1 MNPRS
6 SSPAR
11 AGSVFAV
18 DSTRLPWGVTAVTLA
33 SCLALAAAAGFGRSA
48 YAVLVL
54 ALGLAMAL
62 GWPVLLGMPH
72 EASARLTVATAAV
85 ALGAAIL
92 IPSGDQPLRW
102 LPLALGVSMMVTFV
116 MLVPGG
122 RLRPH
127 LVESA
132 SGALAGGV
140 VIASGIAL
148 APTADRGRGTDFVV
162 VALAALAAGA
172 LAELTGRHPRVGAL
186 ALLPVMVAGALV
198 GWLVAR
204 VVGVNAVAALGLG
217 MLLASFSYSVR
228 RMFGAVP
235 GVREGFGQAALGI
248 ASVLLPGILVVA
260 LAQLAGL

>member
-33 SCLALAAAAGFGRSA
+33 TCLALSAAAGFGPSA

-54 ALGLAMAL
+54 ALGLVMAL

-72 EASARLTVATAAV
+72 ETSARISVAAAAV
-85 ALGAAIL
+85 ALAAAVL
-92 IPSGDQPLRW
+92 IPSGEQPLRW
-102 LPLALGVSMMVTFV
+102 LPLALGVTMMVTFV
-116 MLVPGG
+116 TLAPGG
-122 RLRPH
+122 RLRSD

-140 VIASGIAL
+140 VVASGMAL

-172 LAELTGRHPRVGAL
+172 LAELSGRRIGAL
-186 ALLPVMVAGALV
+186 AVLPVMVAGAIV
-198 GWLVAR
+198 GWLVAG
-204 VVGVNAVAALGLG
+204 VVGVNAIAALGLG
-217 MLLASFSYSVR
+217 MLLASFSYSAR
-228 RMFGAVP
+228 RMFGAVA
-235 GVREGFGQAALGI
+235 GVREGFGQTALGI

-260 LAQLAGL
+260 LAQLAGI

>member
-33 SCLALAAAAGFGRSA
+33 TCLALSAAAGFGRSA

-54 ALGLAMAL
+54 ALGLVMAL

-72 EASARLTVATAAV
+72 EGSGRISVAAAAV
-85 ALGAAIL
+85 ALAAAVL
-92 IPSGDQPLRW
+92 IPSGEQPLRW
-102 LPLALGVSMMVTFV
+102 LPLALGVTMMVTFV
-116 MLVPGG
+116 TLAPGG
-122 RLRPH
+122 RLRPD

-132 SGALAGGV
+132 AGGLAGGV
-140 VIASGIAL
+140 VVASGMAL

-172 LAELTGRHPRVGAL
+172 LAELSGRRIGAL
-186 ALLPVMVAGALV
+186 AVLPVMVAGAVV
-198 GWLVAR
+198 GWLVAG
-204 VVGVNAVAALGLG
+204 VVGVNAIAALGLG
-217 MLLASFSYSVR
+217 MLLASFSYSAR

-260 LAQLAGL
+260 LAQLAGI